1 MKTGKLFGAA
11 ILALALASCGGG
23 DSGSPPPTGGGGGTP
38 APTPTPSPTPSPIT
52 YTKFADL
59 TGDQTF
65 KTACGGVEQ
74 AFGNINPIAATGF
87 GEGLGHAYAASTQTW
102 TISLPTFS
110 QTFGPAELQPPPN
123 ADTISYRK
131 PNAVGA
137 FDRFFVIAR
146 PFGAQPTE
154 YTRASRSL
162 LLIQSGQF
170 RDYFC
175 VFGVPT
181 LVTDTRPASTVTYSP
196 VNIGGSAIVTGG
208 PAPGQYDLADSTAT
222 LSANPA
228 SGEVTTTITLVGRL
242 LGPSGPAA
250 TPTALGTY
258 TGTANVV
265 PNVANFNAGLQS
277 ANVQNIFSNFGGW
290 FFGPQGIEAAYAF
303 NIRAQLPDGSLVNGA
318 GAVAGRR

>member
-1 MKTGKLFGAA
+1 MKTGTGFGVAL
-11 ILALALASCGGG
+11 LALALASCGGG
-23 DSGSPPPTGGGGGTP
+23 DSGSAPPIGGGGGTP
-38 APTPTPSPTPSPIT
+38 TPSPSPSPIT
-52 YTKFADL
+52 YTRFANL
-59 TGDQTF
+59 AGDQNF
-65 KTACGGVEQ
+65 QTACGGVEQ
-74 AFGNINPIAATGF
+74 AFGNINPIAATAF
-87 GEGLGHAYAASTQTW
+87 GSGLGHSYAAATQTW

-123 ADTISYRK
+123 ADTTSYRK

-146 PFGAQPTE
+146 PFGAQPIE

-170 RDYFC
+170 HDYFC

-181 LVTDTRPASTVTYSP
+181 LVTDTRPTSTVTYSP

-208 PAPGQYDLADSTAT
+208 SAPGQYDLADSTAT
-222 LSANPA
+222 LSANPVT
-228 SGEVTTTITLVGRL
+228 GEVTTTITLVGRL
-242 LGPSGPAA
+242 FTPTGPAA
-250 TPTALGTY
+250 TTTALGTY

-265 PNVANFNAGLQS
+265 TNVANFNAGLQS
-277 ANVQNIFSNFGGW
+277 SNVQNIFSNFGGW